1 MKKYIKIIFQ
11 LFVINHLDFI
21 YHLLT
26 MFFSIRSK
34 LWFRRSDKKVWF
46 IDLKPGNPHPDSK
59 NTART
64 STNRSSECE
73 RDFESYTYF
82 GLFAEVS

>member
-11 LFVINHLDFI
+11 LFVINHLILFI
-21 YHLLT
+21 ICLLC
-26 MFFSIRSK
+26 FSIRSK